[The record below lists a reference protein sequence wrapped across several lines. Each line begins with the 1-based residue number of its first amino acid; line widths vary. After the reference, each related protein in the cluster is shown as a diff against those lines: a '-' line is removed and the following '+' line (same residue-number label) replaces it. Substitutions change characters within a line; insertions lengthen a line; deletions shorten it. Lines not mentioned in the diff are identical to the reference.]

1 MFLNSYSEYYACLC
15 SVRVGVK
22 GEALGTRRWR
32 YCVLDSYMPLTGPI
46 AIRIGHQSSFFL

>member
-15 SVRVGVK
+15 SVRVNVK

-32 YCVLDSYMPLTGPI
+32 YCVLDSYMPPHK
-46 AIRIGHQSSFFL
+46 AHCD